1 MNHKLEIHM
10 RKDPGEGITH
20 YRSLPQN

>member
-10 RKDPGEGITH
+10 RKEPGEGITH